1 MNNPMIVWCVIAG
14 VLLCAFLF
22 RAVERFY
29 TECHNRDHKLRHL
42 FEIGMER
49 EIFLGFLFQQK
60 KQERWRIQ
68 NFMRYQ
74 QY

>member
-1 MNNPMIVWCVIAG
+1 MRNSGSAVVR
-14 VLLCAFLF
+14 VLF

-49 EIFLGFLFQQK
+49 EIFFIPGDIDEDDDFEDL
-60 KQERWRIQ
+60 
-68 NFMRYQ
+68 
-74 QY
+74 

>member
-1 MNNPMIVWCVIAG
+1 MPKIKSKKKMNNPMIVWCVIAG

-42 FEIGMER
+42 FEIGKER
-49 EIFLGFLFQQK
+49 DIFFIPGDIDEDDDFEDL
-60 KQERWRIQ
+60 
-68 NFMRYQ
+68 
-74 QY
+74 